1 MLNEKLDARL
11 RELIA
16 QWNIAERRIKQAENA
31 RAQEIV
37 SSAIFELR
45 YAGRKVVDAIHLV
58 LTHSW
63 QDDENIEEQ
72 IHAYIDDAIEDCVKA
87 KHDAIDAVMSFVVRW
102 FSEQERLI
110 GLRNV
115 QHFYPNYL
123 PLTAKI
129 ADIQGKIE
137 QSRGDRTRLRE
148 SIYDEIENNGYDDIL
163 ELYKEMRSSRRRVD
177 KVIWRERWKNR
188 ILWIFGVAGFLALIV
203 SIVHLYLYYRHG

>member
-11 RELIA
+11 RELIT

-45 YAGRKVVDAIHLV
+45 YAGRKVVDAIV
-58 LTHSW
+58 LALDPNW
-63 QDDENIEEQ
+63 ENDEAAAEQ
-72 IHAYIDDAIEDCVKA
+72 IHAYLDDAIEDCVKA

-102 FSEQERLI
+102 FWEQEQLI

-115 QHFYPNYL
+115 QNFYPEYL
-123 PLTAKI
+123 RLTATI
-129 ADIQGKIE
+129 ADIQEKIE

-148 SIYDEIENNGYDDIL
+148 SIYNGIEEGPYDEILG
-163 ELYKEMRSSRRRVD
+163 LYKQMRSSRERVD
-177 KVIWRERWKNR
+177 RVVRREKWKDR
-188 ILWIFGVAGFLALIV
+188 ILWFFGVAGFLALIV
-203 SIVHLYLYYRHG
+203 SIVHVYLYYLRG